1 MRELIDLA
9 FGALHAQKLRSALS
23 LTGIAIGI
31 AAVILLT
38 SIGEGT
44 RRYVLSQFTQ
54 FGTNLMA
61 INPGKSKTVGIPGV
75 LGGTTHKLTIDDA
88 EAIKRLPGVTDI
100 VSLAVGTARV
110 QADGRGRSV
119 YIYGV
124 TPRMPEVWRI
134 AVRTGAF
141 WTESDPHQ
149 GAPVAVLGPKLK
161 REVFGDQN
169 ALGRFVRI
177 ADTRFRVIGVM
188 EPKGRFLGFD
198 LDDTVYIPVARALKL
213 FDLTE
218 LNEID
223 VRFSNDSLSSQVEK
237 EIRRLLMARHGGN
250 EDFTITTQDAMLRV
264 LGNVLNVITM
274 AVGAIGGI
282 SLIVGAI
289 GILTVMWIA
298 VGERTE
304 EIGLLRAIGATQ
316 GQVQMLFLAE
326 SAALAAFGG
335 AAGLTAGVGFCAV
348 LRALVP
354 GLPIHTPLSFAV
366 AAIAVSAL
374 TGLGA
379 GVLPARRAA
388 RLDPITA
395 LRSE

>member
-9 FGALHAQKLRSALS
+9 FGALRAQKLRSALS

-31 AAVILLT
+31 TAVILLT

-61 INPGKSKTVGIPGV
+61 VNPGKSKTVGIPGV

-88 EAIKRLPGVTDI
+88 EAIKRLPGVVDI
-100 VSLAVGTARV
+100 VSMAVGTARV
-110 QADGRGRSV
+110 EADGRGRGV

-124 TPRMPEVWRI
+124 TPKMPEVWRMR
-134 AVRTGAF
+134 VRTGSF
-141 WTESDPHQ
+141 WTETDPHQ

-161 REVFGDQN
+161 REIFGDDN

-188 EPKGRFLGFD
+188 EPKGRLLGFD

-213 FDLTE
+213 FNLTE

-223 VRFSNDSLSSQVEK
+223 VRFSNDSLSSEVEG
-237 EIRRLLMARHGGN
+237 EIKRLLMSRHGGN
-250 EDFTITTQDAMLRV
+250 DDFTITTQDAMLRV

-282 SLIVGAI
+282 SLLVGAI

-316 GQVQMLFLAE
+316 LQVQALFLAE
-326 SAALAAFGG
+326 SMALAALGG
-335 AAGLTAGVGFCAV
+335 AAGLTFGLGFCAV
-348 LRALVP
+348 FRALVP
-354 GLPIHTPLSFAV
+354 GLPIHTPMSFAV
-366 AAIAVSAL
+366 AAIVVSAA
-374 TGLGA
+374 TGLAA

-388 RLDPITA
+388 QLDPIAA